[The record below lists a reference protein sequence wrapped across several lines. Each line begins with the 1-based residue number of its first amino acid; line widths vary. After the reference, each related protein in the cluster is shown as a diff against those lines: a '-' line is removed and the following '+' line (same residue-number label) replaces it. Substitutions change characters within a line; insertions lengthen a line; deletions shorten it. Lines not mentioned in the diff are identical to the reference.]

1 MRAPPFRPLFARLV
15 TLKSMAVGA
24 ARLHGLHRFHAACVL
39 GMVLSGYLAEVVSG
53 FGGSS
58 WVHPFSVHLLSALA
72 LLRLATARRCRDFFL
87 VKVVAAV
94 LMLDAAIRSTSLWY
108 FFFLLCF
115 LLLTAGAMVS
125 GEIRRAAERSA
136 AISRAGLAGLPSRL
150 AALSVLAC
158 AGILLLAG
166 AMFFLL
172 PRTARV
178 AARHLVSRN
187 LIPPGFANE
196 IILGRTGRLQPSDR
210 TVMHVRFD
218 GPPGPVPLKWRGGS
232 LGEFDGKRWYNSP
245 APVQNIE
252 PQGGVVWL
260 MDNRRSWQ
268 GGRRLTYEVALHS
281 PGTSELFFAGNPLLL
296 RLADGQG
303 VVRTTG
309 DGFRTRLPGGNL
321 RYAAVSAMESE
332 TESSAGVTEL
342 SRDERN
348 YYLLL
353 PPFDIRVITLA
364 RRLTEG
370 HESVEAKVR
379 AIEEHL
385 RSQYAYTTELPST
398 TVRDPLAHF
407 LFERKKGHCEYFA
420 GAMAVMLRSV
430 WIPSRIAT
438 GYLGGVYNP
447 ISGWYAVRA
456 RDAHSWVEAWIPG
469 RGWMAF
475 DPTPPAPAPTGESYA
490 ARLWL
495 WADAAETFWLEWI
508 LNYDLD
514 RQLTLV
520 NRLERSGRGLRTWW
534 PERWPS
540 VPIWDLLLA
549 AAAAAAAVA
558 LALLGTPRF
567 LHWWRVRRR
576 VQVLRSG
583 QASTSDAT
591 LLYQRVLRRLAR
603 LGIEKPPFQ
612 TPLEFARSLRSPEL
626 AAQVEALTR
635 AYNRLRFGR
644 EPEAAADLL
653 AAIEAIEPRIA
664 KGDGL
669 S

>member
-1 MRAPPFRPLFARLV
+1 ML
-15 TLKSMAVGA
+15 
-24 ARLHGLHRFHAACVL
+24 
-39 GMVLSGYLAEVVSG
+39 LSGYLAEVVSG
-53 FGGSS
+53 FGGST
-58 WVHPFSVHLLSALA
+58 WVHPFSVHALVGLA
-72 LLRLATARRCRDFFL
+72 LLRLATARRHRDFFL

-108 FFFLLCF
+108 FLFLLSF
-115 LLLTAGAMVS
+115 LLFTGGATVS

-136 AISRAGLAGLPSRL
+136 VISRAGLAGLPSRL
-150 AALSVLAC
+150 VAISVLAC

-166 AMFFLL
+166 GMFFLL

-178 AARHLVSRN
+178 AAKHLVSRG
-187 LIPPGFANE
+187 LIPTGFSSE
-196 IILGRTGRLQPSDR
+196 ILLGRTGRLQPSDR

-218 GPPGPVPLKWRGGS
+218 GPPGHLPLRWRGGS

-268 GGRRLTYEVALHS
+268 GGRRLTYEVALHA

-303 VVRTTG
+303 VVRTLG

-321 RYAAVSAMESE
+321 RYAAVSAVESE
-332 TESSAGVTEL
+332 NESAPGVTEL

-353 PPFDIRVITLA
+353 PPFDIRIIMLA
-364 RRLTEG
+364 RRLTEK
-370 HESVEAKVR
+370 HQSVEAKAR
-379 AIEEHL
+379 AIEEYL
-385 RSQYAYTTELPST
+385 RTQYAYTTELPST

-447 ISGWYAVRA
+447 ISGWHAVRA

-469 RGWMAF
+469 RGWMTF
-475 DPTPPAPAPTGESYA
+475 DPTPPAPAPSGESYA
-490 ARLWL
+490 TRLWL
-495 WADAAETFWLEWI
+495 WADAAETFWFEWI

-520 NRLERSGRGLRTWW
+520 SRLERSGRGLRSWW

-540 VPIWDLLLA
+540 VPIWDLLIP
-549 AAAAAAAVA
+549 AAAAVA
-558 LALLGTPRF
+558 ALAFVLWGMPRF
-567 LHWWRVRRR
+567 LRWWRVRRR

-591 LLYQRVLRRLAR
+591 LLYQRLLQRLAKQ
-603 LGIEKPPFQ
+603 GIEKPPFQ
-612 TPLEFARSLRSPEL
+612 TPLEFARSFRSPEL
-626 AAQVEALTR
+626 AAEVEALTR

-653 AAIEAIEPRIA
+653 AAVEAIEPRI
-664 KGDGL
+664 GRNGGL

>member
-1 MRAPPFRPLFARLV
+1 
-15 TLKSMAVGA
+15 MAVGA

-39 GMVLSGYLAEVVSG
+39 GMVLSGYLVEVVSG
-53 FGGSS
+53 FGGST
-58 WVHPFSVHLLSALA
+58 WVHPFSVHALVGLA
-72 LLRLATARRCRDFFL
+72 LLRLATARRSRDFFL
-87 VKVVAAV
+87 VRVVAAV
-94 LMLDAAIRSTSLWY
+94 LMLDAAVRSTSLWY
-108 FFFLLCF
+108 FLFLLCF
-115 LLLTAGAMVS
+115 FLFTIAATVAGEV
-125 GEIRRAAERSA
+125 RRAAERSV
-136 AISRAGLAGLPSRL
+136 AISRIGLAGLPSRL
-150 AALSVLAC
+150 AAISALAC

-166 AMFFLL
+166 GMFFLL

-178 AARHLVSRN
+178 AARHIVSRN
-187 LIPPGFANE
+187 LILPGFSNE
-196 IILGRTGRLQPSDR
+196 ILLGRTGRLQMSDR

-218 GPPGPVPLKWRGGS
+218 GLPGQIPLRWRGGS

-245 APVQNIE
+245 APVQSIE

-268 GGRRLTYEVALHS
+268 GGRRLTYEVALHA
-281 PGTSELFFAGNPLLL
+281 PGGSELFFAGNPLLL

-303 VVRTTG
+303 VVRTAG
-309 DGFRTRLPGGNL
+309 DSFRTRVPGGNL
-321 RYAAVSAMESE
+321 RYAAVSAVESE
-332 TESSAGVTEL
+332 AESSPGVTEL

-353 PPFDIRVITLA
+353 PPFDIRIIMLA
-364 RRLTEG
+364 RRLTER
-370 HESVEAKVR
+370 HESVEDKAR
-379 AIEEHL
+379 AIENYL
-385 RSQYAYTTELPST
+385 RTQYGYTTELPST
-398 TVRDPLAHF
+398 PVRDPLAHF

-447 ISGWYAVRA
+447 ISGWHAVRA

-475 DPTPPAPAPTGESYA
+475 DPTPSAPVPAGENYA
-490 ARLWL
+490 DRLWL

-520 NRLERSGRGLRTWW
+520 SRLERSGRGLKKWW
-534 PERWPS
+534 PERWPAF
-540 VPIWDLLLA
+540 PGWGALLPLA
-549 AAAAAAAVA
+549 AAMAA
-558 LALLGTPRF
+558 LALASWGTPRV
-567 LHWWRVRRR
+567 LRWWRLRRR
-576 VQVLRSG
+576 VQILRSG
-583 QASTSDAT
+583 QASISDAT
-591 LLYQRVLRRLAR
+591 LLYQRLLRRLAKQ
-603 LGIEKPPFQ
+603 GIEKPPFQ
-612 TPLEFARSLRSPEL
+612 TPLEFARSFRSPEL
-626 AAQVEALTR
+626 AAEVEALTR

-644 EPEAAADLL
+644 EPGAAADLL
-653 AAIEAIEPRIA
+653 AAVEAIEPRIA
-664 KGDGL
+664 KGGGL